1 MELSLRSY
9 LIKAKYLLVFINQTK
24 QPSPLIKHTGV
35 HIPSIDFK
43 TTIKAAKSYHNPL
56 KRILSQKEQVEK
68 LKKLFF
74 SENTVI
80 ISLVN
85 GSEEK
90 NNKTLRVAKVTS
102 SITEKQNL
110 TLFHYGLMYSSNHFR
125 RNRPKKWW
133 KIPCPIVVTNQFQ
146 CVLKTLIV
154 KSNIKNDNT
163 FTIISQAKDPILET
177 NESSFSETGLAL
189 EKEYSQR
196 RNYLT
201 TNHLYT

>member
-1 MELSLRSY
+1 MELSLKSY

-24 QPSPLIKHTGV
+24 HPSPLVRRTGV
-35 HIPSIDFK
+35 HIPSIDFG
-43 TTIKAAKSYHNPL
+43 TTVKAAKSYHDPL
-56 KRILSQKEQVEK
+56 KLILSQKEQVEK

-74 SENTVI
+74 SENTVV
-80 ISLVN
+80 ISLVKE
-85 GSEEK
+85 SVEK
-90 NNKTLRVAKVTS
+90 SSNSLKVAKRTS
-102 SITEKQNL
+102 FITQKQNL
-110 TLFHYGLMYSSNHFR
+110 YLFHYGLMYSSNHFR

-133 KIPCPIVVTNQFQ
+133 KIPCPVVVTNQFQ

-154 KSNIKNDNT
+154 KSSGKNGNT
-163 FTIISQAKDPILET
+163 FSVISQAKDPILQTAED
-177 NESSFSETGLAL
+177 SFSETGLAL